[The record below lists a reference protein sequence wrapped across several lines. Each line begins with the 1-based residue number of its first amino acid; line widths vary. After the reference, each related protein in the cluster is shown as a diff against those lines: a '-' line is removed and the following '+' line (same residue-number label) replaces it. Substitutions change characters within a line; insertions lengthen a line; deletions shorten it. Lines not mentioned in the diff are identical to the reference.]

1 MAYAEDSHEPYP
13 KMDPW
18 GYIPANSVLPDYQ
31 VNVLNVGLS
40 LEQTSLVPVQTKFL
54 SFYRAPG
61 SMPLD
66 LRIGDH

>member
-1 MAYAEDSHEPYP
+1 
-13 KMDPW
+13 MDPW
-18 GYIPANSVLPDYQ
+18 EYIPANSVLRDYQ
-31 VNVLNVGLS
+31 VNVGLS

-66 LRIGDH
+66 LHIGDH